1 MLIPVTSTIDMP
13 AFINCQA
20 EGAFVVDVRE
30 PAEYV
35 EGHVPGAVM
44 APMSRI
50 SQHLA
55 SLPRNR
61 DVYVICHSGNRS
73 RAMADLMVAAG
84 INARSV
90 NGGTAGWV
98 AAGKPVV
105 TGPQPD

>member
-1 MLIPVTSTIDMP
+1 MGMLIPVTSTIDMP

-73 RAMADLMVAAG
+73 RD
-84 INARSV
+84 RSEERRV
-90 NGGTAGWV
+90 
-98 AAGKPVV
+98 GKECSKQCRSRWSPYH
-105 TGPQPD
+105 